1 MKPILGSLKDSEEML
16 KFMNE
21 LSQFS
26 KMFSST
32 EQKTQPKQD
41 GNPQTPPPPPPRNE
55 PQKQETEKKD
65 EKNPQSPTSGIA
77 DDFIERCLQNYF
89 KNR

>member
-1 MKPILGSLKDSEEML
+1 MQTENEQVVAAEEL
-16 KFMNE
+16 EQN
-21 LSQFS
+21 
-26 KMFSST
+26 T
-32 EQKTQPKQD
+32 E
-41 GNPQTPPPPPPRNE
+41 
-55 PQKQETEKKD
+55 EKKD